1 MTRITAN
8 QRSDRLDNAQGSDT
22 TGTFMSSIHLP
33 SILRRQPVDPVHAR
47 NTSFI
52 AILVLLAGC
61 TGMPAQDPASS
72 AASPAASP
80 ATVAS
85 PSRADLGT
93 KPAIPATPM
102 PAASPPAQSRPDRTF
117 TLPSEK
123 RISLA
128 TYRAQMRARLMETE
142 GASADVADCA
152 AHASWVVPRS
162 TSFDALKLPNG
173 ALRADRAEVK
183 PWEGRFS
190 PVKQAVPVSQIVMFD
205 AEGHRRGTADTWV
218 PIKVRCGYKD
228 GMMLA
233 YELLDADG
241 VTITEAARP
250 APQATS
256 RAAATRQKATG
267 KKATAKPAAKAG
279 AKSAKSGSK
288 ASAKPT
294 AKKSAVSSKKNQS
307 SSR

>member
-1 MTRITAN
+1 MTRSTAS
-8 QRSDRLDNAQGSDT
+8 QRSNRLDYAQKADT
-22 TGTFMSSIHLP
+22 TGTFMPSIHLL
-33 SILRRQPVDPVHAR
+33 SILRRYPIDPVHAR
-47 NTSFI
+47 ITSFI
-52 AILVLLAGC
+52 TTLILLAGC
-61 TGMPAQDPASS
+61 AGMPAQDPASN
-72 AASPAASP
+72 AASPAR
-80 ATVAS
+80 VA
-85 PSRADLGT
+85 PTAGTALDT
-93 KPAIPATPM
+93 KPAIPA
-102 PAASPPAQSRPDRTF
+102 ASKPAQSRPDTTF

-128 TYRAQMRARLMETE
+128 TYRTQMRARLMETE

-162 TSFDALKLPNG
+162 SSFDALKLPNG

-190 PVKQAVPVSQIVMFD
+190 PVKQAVPVSQVVMFD
-205 AEGHRRGTADTWV
+205 AEGHRRGTADSWV
-218 PIKVRCGYKD
+218 PVKVRCGYKD

-241 VTITEAARP
+241 ATITEAARP
-250 APQATS
+250 APQAPS
-256 RAAATRQKATG
+256 RAAATRQKTAG

-279 AKSAKSGSK
+279 TKSGSK
-288 ASAKPT
+288 ASAKPA
-294 AKKSAVSSKKNQS
+294 AKKSPASSKKSQS